1 MLTSENI
8 AVPGMSVDSLLKKPT
23 KIDFRLTEIN
33 LHYYFFVL
41 S

>member
-8 AVPGMSVDSLLKKPT
+8 AVPGMSVDSLLKKKPT

-33 LHYYFFVL
+33 F
-41 S
+41 